1 MGFRYRRSVNAGP
14 IRFNFSKR
22 GVGYS
27 IGIPGCRV
35 STYAD
40 GRRYLVLSL
49 PGTGISWWKQ
59 LRSSAKK
66 QAAYPN
72 PNTIPQGGQ
81 RSGKGKPPPA
91 PPRVVIASNPAIPVA
106 STKVRPR
113 IRFK

>member
-14 IRFNFSKR
+14 FRLNFSKR

-27 IGIPGCRV
+27 VGIPGCRV

-59 LRSSAKK
+59 VRSSAKK
-66 QAAYPN
+66 QAAYPH
-72 PNTIPQGGQ
+72 PIATPQGGV

-91 PPRVVIASNPAIPVA
+91 PPHVVGANNPTTPMAT
-106 STKVRPR
+106 TKARPR

>member
-1 MGFRYRRSVNAGP
+1 MNAGP

-59 LRSSAKK
+59 LRSSVRK
-66 QAAYPN
+66 QAAYPS
-72 PNTIPQGGQ
+72 PNTIPQGGP

-91 PPRVVIASNPAIPVA
+91 PPRVDNPSSPTASVA

-113 IRFK
+113 IRLK